1 MNKRYSGTWFPSE
14 LEMTNIYCEAK
25 PPKGNMNL
33 IVFSALVIAV
43 TLLFIGESGI
53 TVNPLNTVYAQGAAT
68 LGEPFFVE
76 EGKITSQ
83 KEIGPISTLITFS
96 SNGTLNGTIEV
107 TNTGNITAV
116 SKGNNLT
123 LDQGQGLVQTKD
135 KSETVDYSLLGKE
148 RVTHDGKILFHG
160 VVAYSTNSTGK
171 LSFLNNTLGFFK
183 GEGDVETGNF
193 TSREWELK

>member
-14 LEMTNIYCEAK
+14 LETTNIYCEAK
-25 PPKGNMNL
+25 PPKGNMNRT
-33 IVFSALVIAV
+33 VFSALAIAV
-43 TLLFIGESGI
+43 ALLFIGGMET
-53 TVNPLNTVYAQGAAT
+53 TVDLDNTVYAQGPAT
-68 LGEPFFVE
+68 LREPFFLE
-76 EGKITSQ
+76 TGKITSQ
-83 KEIGPISTLITFS
+83 KEIGPNSTLITYS

-116 SKGNNLT
+116 SKGSNLT
-123 LDQGQGLVQTKD
+123 LDQGQGVVQTKD

-171 LSFLNNTLGFFK
+171 LLFLNNTLGFFK
-183 GEGDVETGNF
+183 GEGDVESGNF